1 MAFANKA
8 QLICYPDSMGGDL
21 KRLREAVL
29 RHFPGCFAGGVHVL
43 PPYPSSGDRGF
54 APIDYSEIDPR
65 FGGWDDI
72 AALSDIGPVM
82 LDLMVNHV
90 SRRSAYFRDFLE
102 KGRAS
107 PYAGYFIDVSKIWP
121 GGEPESA
128 DLEAIFRRRKL
139 PYSDYEL
146 ATGEKARIWTTFG
159 HEDPSEQ
166 IDLDFESPEVMRM
179 TIDTIAAL
187 RSLGVGALRLDAVG
201 YIVKRP
207 GTSCFFVEPEI
218 WERMGRIREAAEALG
233 VDLLPEVHAP
243 LEIQRKLAEKGYW
256 GYDFALPFLVLEA
269 LLGRSGSALASYLR
283 DRPPRLFT
291 MLDCHDGIPVKP
303 DLDGLVDET
312 SARRVVDICLGRG
325 ANLSRIQSRSFASPD
340 GFDAHQIRCALY
352 SALGGDDDAHVAAR
366 AIQLFVPGIP
376 QVYYVGLLAGSN
388 DEEEAKRT
396 GDGRA
401 VNRHNYAMREIAQ
414 AATRSSVRRVA
425 RLLRLRNECP
435 AFDGRFSVRSPEEA
449 ALELTWENGRSRAVL
464 AVDLEARSATVTL
477 RDEARAEENWIA

>member
-1 MAFANKA
+1 VAFANKA
-8 QLICYPDSMGGDL
+8 QLISYPDSMGGDL
-21 KRLREAVL
+21 KSLREALL
-29 RHFPGCFAGGVHVL
+29 RHFPGCFAGGVHIL

-54 APIDYSEIDPR
+54 APIDYSEIDSR

-72 AALSDIGPVM
+72 AALGEIGPVM

-107 PYAGYFIDVSKIWP
+107 PYSGYFIDVSRIWP
-121 GGEPESA
+121 GGEPDPA
-128 DLEAIFRRRKL
+128 DLAAIFRRREL

-146 ATGEKARIWTTFG
+146 SSGERARVWTTFG

-187 RSLGVGALRLDAVG
+187 RSRGVGALRLDAVG
-201 YIVKRP
+201 YIVKKQ

-218 WERMGRIREAAEALG
+218 WETMGRIREAALDLG
-233 VDLLPEVHAP
+233 MDLLPEVHAP
-243 LEIQRKLAEKGYW
+243 LGIQRKLAEKGYW

-269 LLGRSGSALASYLR
+269 LLSRSAAALASYLR
-283 DRPPRLFT
+283 DRPPGLFT
-291 MLDCHDGIPVKP
+291 TLDCHDGIPVKP
-303 DLDGLVDET
+303 DLDGLVDEAA
-312 SARRVVDICLGRG
+312 ARRVVDICLSRG
-325 ANLSRIQSRSFASPD
+325 ANLSKIKSPAFASP
-340 GFDAHQIRCALY
+340 GSFDVHQIRCALF

-388 DEEEAKRT
+388 DEEGAKRA

-401 VNRHNYAMREIAQ
+401 VNRHDYAMREIEE
-414 AATRSSVRRVA
+414 AAGRQVVRRVA
-425 RLLRLRNECP
+425 RLLRLRNECA
-435 AFDGRFSVRSPEEA
+435 AFDGRFSFRTAGES
-449 ALELTWENGRSRAVL
+449 ALELAWEKGPSRAVL
-464 AVDLEARSATVTL
+464 AVDLRTREAIVTQSGAAGEEARWKA
-477 RDEARAEENWIA
+477 